1 MNYEM
6 TKILVTALVADTSAT
21 VEWAQDVLGGDAYGV
36 AVSLGDKL
44 FLVYQMDNNPQEDW
58 LVDVME
64 TEGEMAYCPDVQ
76 GFTSRLPPSA
86 TSPASSDPGG
96 PLRRANFLSTSACL
110 LPSPVRRSLCGREI
124 GSRPEPR
131 NGEYHG

>member
-36 AVSLGDKL
+36 AVTLGNKL

-76 GFTSRLPPSA
+76 GFTSQAAALRYL
-86 TSPASSDPGG
+86 ASK
-96 PLRRANFLSTSACL
+96 F
-110 LPSPVRRSLCGREI
+110 
-124 GSRPEPR
+124 
-131 NGEYHG
+131 